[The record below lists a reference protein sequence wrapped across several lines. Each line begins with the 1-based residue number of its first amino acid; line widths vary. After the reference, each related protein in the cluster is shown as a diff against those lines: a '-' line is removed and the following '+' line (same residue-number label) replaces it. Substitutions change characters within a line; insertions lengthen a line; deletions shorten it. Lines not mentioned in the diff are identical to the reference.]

1 MTHPLVIGIDVGG
14 TKIAGVAVQDTEIVA
29 TAVRPLNAAALDVQV
44 IELAREL
51 EASAGPVGAIG
62 VAVPGQVDVR
72 TGVIEMAVN
81 LAAIHLPIGRLVG
94 AALGV
99 PCFVEHDARAVAAWL
114 ARQPGAPTDLAYL
127 SVGTGISAGVVI
139 GGRLVRGADGLAGEV
154 GHLLADPAG
163 PMCGC
168 GLVGCLEAI
177 ASGPAIARA
186 AALELADGVESALPV
201 EPQPADVY
209 RAADAG
215 DPLARRLIERAAL
228 HLAAAVRG
236 LALSFGVSRVVVGG
250 GVTRAGT
257 AFSVPLFEAIDRERA
272 GSTLARRALL
282 PNQLEVL
289 DGDRPLGALGASAV
303 ARQGVET
310 PLLSPGPEGEVALR

>member
-1 MTHPLVIGIDVGG
+1 MTEPLVAGIDVGG
-14 TKIAGVAVQDTEIVA
+14 TKLAGVAVRGAEVIA
-29 TAVRPLNAAALDVQV
+29 TAVRPLLSAALDAQV
-44 IELAREL
+44 VGLAREL
-51 EASAGPVGAIG
+51 EASAGRPAAIG

-81 LAAIHLPIGRLVG
+81 LAAVRLPIGALV
-94 AALGV
+94 AAELGV

-114 ARQPGAPTDLAYL
+114 AHQPGAPSDLAYL

-139 GGRLVRGADGLAGEV
+139 GGRLLRGADGLAGEV

-163 PMCGC
+163 PRCAC

-186 AALELADGVESALPV
+186 AALELAAGTESTLGPDS
-201 EPQPADVY
+201 EPADVY
-209 RAADAG
+209 RAAEEG
-215 DPLARRLIERAAL
+215 DPLAGRIVERVAL

-236 LALSFGVSRVVVGG
+236 LALAFGVSRVVLGG

-257 AFSVPLFEAIDRERA
+257 AFSVPLHAALDSERA
-272 GSTLARRALL
+272 ASTLARRALAAD
-282 PNQLEVL
+282 QLTVL
-289 DGDRPLGALGASAV
+289 DGSQPLGAMGASAV
-303 ARQGVET
+303 ARRGMET
-310 PLLSPGPEGEVALR
+310 PVAVPDATGEVALR